1 MAITGA
7 HFNYAQITAEL
18 EGILYDAMRGNGSA
32 SPKRSGGD
40 GNSVPAPEPVAAGG

>member
-18 EGILYDAMRGNGSA
+18 EGILYDAMRGNGHA
-32 SPKRSGGD
+32 
-40 GNSVPAPEPVAAGG
+40 VAAPEPAAAGG